1 MYLCYIDESGT
12 PDIPGNTSHFILAGL
27 AIPIWHWTTCDKEI
41 YFIKRKYG
49 LEKAEL
55 HVAWMMRKY
64 PEQDD
69 ITDFHLLDN
78 TQRRS
83 QVNALRVS
91 KQLALQRRGFSKAY
105 QRNKKFYR
113 QTDDYIHLAHTERA
127 NCIKEIANTIGN
139 WGFARLFAEAID
151 KTHFDPSRAPSAVDV
166 QAFEQVVSR
175 FEQYLQNIS
184 KGQKP
189 DTDVEDTV
197 QPYSIFGLLIHDNNP
212 TIAKKHTQLMKDFHF
227 RGTLWTAI
235 DHIIETPLF
244 VDSALTSMVQMSDLC
259 SYALRRYLENGED
272 ELFDLV
278 FKRADRKGTI
288 TVGVRHFTGTCACK
302 ICESHK
308 PKTASGA
315 LAPIPVI

>member
-27 AIPIWHWTTCDKEI
+27 AVPIWHWTTCDKEV

-49 LEKAEL
+49 LEKAEI
-55 HVAWMMRKY
+55 HVAWMMRQY

-69 ITDFHLLDN
+69 ISDFNLLDYA
-78 TQRRS
+78 QRRS
-83 QVNALRVS
+83 QVNNLRVA
-91 KQLALQRRGFSKAY
+91 KQLALQKKGFSKAY

-113 QTDDYIHLAHTERA
+113 QTDDYIHLTHTERT
-127 NCIKEIANTIGN
+127 NCIKEIAHKIGN

-151 KTHFDPSRAPSAVDV
+151 KTHFDPSRAPAAVDV

-184 KGQKP
+184 KGQKSDLEVDAALEP
-189 DTDVEDTV
+189 H
-197 QPYSIFGLLIHDNNP
+197 PIFGLLIHDNNQ
-212 TIAKKHTQLMKDFHF
+212 TIAKKHTQIMKGFHF
-227 RGTLWTAI
+227 KGTLWTAI
-235 DHIIETPLF
+235 EHIIETPLF

-259 SYALRRYLENGED
+259 AYALRRYLENGEE
-272 ELFDLV
+272 ELFDEV

-288 TVGVRHFTGTCACK
+288 TVGVRHFTGTCSCK
-302 ICESHK
+302 ICDSHK
-308 PKTASGA
+308 PKAITGP
-315 LAPIPVI
+315 LVPAPTV